1 MDLKPPATPKPME
14 PPQDD
19 DMMSKVFDMIKA
31 KIDAE
36 NKPPPK
42 KKRVRKYSPAQ
53 RKTMLA
59 NLKKGREAKLA
70 KNRRKKEEK
79 LKAKTEAVKKTVAV
93 EPKKVVIVEPKE
105 TKPEVRQVEPK
116 SEPKSVPIPTP
127 QIPVKPL
134 PPVVID
140 FSRGG
145 RLFF

>member
-1 MDLKPPATPKPME
+1 MDSKPVDPKLE
-14 PPQDD
+14 TQPPQEP

-31 KIDAE
+31 KIDADN

-42 KKRVRKYSPAQ
+42 KKRVRKYTPAQ

-79 LKAKTEAVKKTVAV
+79 LKVKTETVKKAVVV
-93 EPKKVVIVEPKE
+93 EPKKVEKIEPK
-105 TKPEVRQVEPK
+105 PEPK
-116 SEPKSVPIPTP
+116 QEQVAPNPVPVPTP

-134 PPVVID
+134 PRVVID